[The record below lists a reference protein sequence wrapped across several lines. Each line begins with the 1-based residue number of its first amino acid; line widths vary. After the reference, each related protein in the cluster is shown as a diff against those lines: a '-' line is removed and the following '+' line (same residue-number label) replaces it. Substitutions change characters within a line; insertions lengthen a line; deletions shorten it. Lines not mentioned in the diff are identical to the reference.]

1 MDDKAAD
8 KTAGIVAVVAG
19 RIAAV
24 KLSRVESR
32 EIQNRSPRMRFII
45 SSPLRLPAWRS
56 RPAKRRNDLA
66 LVKPGI

>member
-45 SSPLRLPAWRS
+45 SSPLRLSAW
-56 RPAKRRNDLA
+56 
-66 LVKPGI
+66 